1 MTKTKA
7 EEKAIIL
14 LQSKGYKIIQP
25 EDKKEIVVVCNN
37 VPSFDEWW
45 DLYDKKCGKK
55 KAEEKWNKLTPEDR
69 IACYNATP
77 AYVASVS
84 DKQFQKHP
92 LTYLNGEC
100 WNDEIIQNRNGNK
113 QTNRSAE
120 QGYCQDTISLMQR
133 LNQQRKTTGY

>member
-1 MTKTKA
+1 MAKTKA

-14 LQSKGYKIIQP
+14 LQSKGYKIIPP
-25 EDKKEIVVVCNN
+25 EDKKEIVVACSDI
-37 VPSFDEWW
+37 PSFDEWW
-45 DLYDKKCGKK
+45 NLYNKKCGRK
-55 KAEEKWNKLTPEDR
+55 KAEDKWNKLTPGER

-77 AYVASVS
+77 AYVASIS
-84 DKQFQKHP
+84 DKQYQKHP

-120 QGYCQDTISLMQR
+120 QGYYQDTADLMQR
-133 LNQQRKTTGY
+133 LNQQRKAANH